1 MSRTQCSGNRPVCVR
16 CLNRGLLC
24 EYSVRETHARSVVRT
39 RPIPSPN
46 PFQVNGSGRPTPAYH
61 SRLGQSQTNAY
72 DRSPRSYGALTS
84 TSPLVPPSASLP
96 PLKWR
101 SVPGNGHLNGLAS
114 HRGLVIPRTEHE
126 DRYTSKKH
134 SGSFGPELGLWEM
147 SPPQSQSSASSDF
160 DHRRQAIIAPYAA
173 ESHQDKG
180 LNYDYMGPNLTTEQA
195 ISTSAYTIQSE
206 ERSMLH
212 PQQSSLDDLSYH
224 DFLARVDDQ
233 FSIHSDRSIAQ
244 LETLQHGDNSSAASA
259 SSAASRY
266 PSGIPDIYHYAKD
279 PSLLFRPEAYDA
291 TAGYVAWGTSGS
303 LPLPLHDAPPEFPT
317 AGFSTAYAGY
327 SDRHLP
333 PAMRARACAPASP
346 LEHMNPPPGQ
356 RAGPAVGHTPY
367 AGGDAFHGAPLYGLP
382 DAPPE
387 TALTPPAPVPDHGAQ
402 FGDYRFFK

>member
-96 PLKWR
+96 PLKSR

-212 PQQSSLDDLSYH
+212 PQTKLARRPVLPRLLSESRRPVLDPQRQIHCTAGNPPARRQLERGVCLVRRLTISFRDTRHIPLRQRPVSSL
-224 DFLARVDDQ
+224 
-233 FSIHSDRSIAQ
+233 
-244 LETLQHGDNSSAASA
+244 
-259 SSAASRY
+259 
-266 PSGIPDIYHYAKD
+266 
-279 PSLLFRPEAYDA
+279 
-291 TAGYVAWGTSGS
+291 
-303 LPLPLHDAPPEFPT
+303 PPR
-317 AGFSTAYAGY
+317 G
-327 SDRHLP
+327 
-333 PAMRARACAPASP
+333 
-346 LEHMNPPPGQ
+346 
-356 RAGPAVGHTPY
+356 V
-367 AGGDAFHGAPLYGLP
+367 
-382 DAPPE
+382 
-387 TALTPPAPVPDHGAQ
+387 
-402 FGDYRFFK
+402 